1 MRVCSQ
7 PIELMWAKS
16 KGEVGTDWHRKRTLG
31 ETYQALMNSWYGG
44 QSTNAAARKYFEFA
58 AITKEQCQSWILSC
72 EYKMDIFIRR
82 KSICLTGNVPD
93 VRCESDIDYSD
104 TDSDES
110 DIDFKVEYKKEKQL
124 AGDL

>member
-1 MRVCSQ
+1 
-7 PIELMWAKS
+7 
-16 KGEVGTDWHRKRTLG
+16 
-31 ETYQALMNSWYGG
+31 
-44 QSTNAAARKYFEFA
+44 
-58 AITKEQCQSWILSC
+58 
-72 EYKMDIFIRR
+72 MDIFIRR

>member
-1 MRVCSQ
+1 MFASEIHTDRISVF
-7 PIELMWAKS
+7 S
-16 KGEVGTDWHRKRTLG
+16 KVGADWHRKRTLG

-93 VRCESDIDYSD
+93 VYARISGGYSSGRGWD
-104 TDSDES
+104 PGVFCLSPLVLC
-110 DIDFKVEYKKEKQL
+110 IIYMV
-124 AGDL
+124 